1 MPATTSVTSTKTTWS
16 ARSVGRCMRSLA
28 RRRGRARVAK
38 SAESGLE
45 QLRPLVAVVLNLSGR
60 AAVLRHPVLE
70 VGLLRGQGVEVVLQH
85 FLPVR
90 SQQVIDEQHRG
101 MRMRR
106 LDRQVG
112 LTDVGYD
119 RLQRRPFDRSF
130 QRDALI

>member
-1 MPATTSVTSTKTTWS
+1 
-16 ARSVGRCMRSLA
+16 MRSLA

-85 FLPVR
+85 FLPIGT
-90 SQQVIDEQHRG
+90 QQVVDEQYGG
-101 MRMRR
+101 MRVWR
-106 LDRQVG
+106 LDRQIG
-112 LTDVGYD
+112 LADVGHD
-119 RLQRRPFDRSF
+119 RLE
-130 QRDALI
+130 